1 MDPIIRTLPVVVLAP
16 HSRCNCRCLMC
27 DIWKGTS
34 SHSLSMPVF
43 ERLLDDFQALSVKW
57 VVLSG
62 GEPLMH
68 PRLFEF
74 CARLREQ
81 RIRVTLLSTGL
92 LFERNATSIV
102 ETIDDAIVSLDGPP
116 EIHDKIRRVTGAF
129 ASLERGVQA
138 IHELEP
144 EFRISARTTIQRQNF
159 AFLNQTART
168 AKGLGLSGI
177 SFLAADVTSTAFNRA
192 DGWNTE
198 RQSEV
203 ILTADELPHLEL
215 EIENLISEWCNSSF
229 VSESPEKLR
238 RLVIHFKAQL
248 GQAPWVAPMCNAPWV
263 STVIEAD
270 GTIRPCFF
278 HRSVGRLNGGG
289 LLKILNGPEAIDF
302 RSNLRVSENP
312 TCRRC
317 VCSLKW
323 KPES

>member
-1 MDPIIRTLPVVVLAP
+1 
-16 HSRCNCRCLMC
+16 
-27 DIWKGTS
+27 
-34 SHSLSMPVF
+34 
-43 ERLLDDFQALSVKW
+43 
-57 VVLSG
+57 
-62 GEPLMH
+62 
-68 PRLFEF
+68 
-74 CARLREQ
+74 
-81 RIRVTLLSTGL
+81 
-92 LFERNATSIV
+92 
-102 ETIDDAIVSLDGPP
+102 
-116 EIHDKIRRVTGAF
+116 
-129 ASLERGVQA
+129 
-138 IHELEP
+138 
-144 EFRISARTTIQRQNF
+144 
-159 AFLNQTART
+159 
-168 AKGLGLSGI
+168 
-177 SFLAADVTSTAFNRA
+177 
-192 DGWNTE
+192 
-198 RQSEV
+198 V

-238 RLVIHFKAQL
+238 RLVIHFQAQL